1 MEETN
6 PANPALSPL
15 DATPVRSESE
25 TNPPLPALGV
35 LSGLNQT
42 SRERLARFGRYHRFP
57 AGTEVV
63 NEGKRGDCFY
73 VVVSGELAVSY
84 CCCGRNVPLSVAK
97 RGECLGEVSLLEP
110 GPAAATIR
118 VVKDAVLWSMNM
130 EELQTC
136 LLHRTEVAGNMLVG
150 MASCLSSRLRQAND
164 LIAQHHIVPTCVLP
178 KIRESQAITVDN
190 TAVHLGLFDRIKK
203 TLGADKDKKI
213 RISTR
218 IKM

>member
-1 MEETN
+1 MEETRPIE
-6 PANPALSPL
+6 PAPSPVDEIAQL
-15 DATPVRSESE
+15 PSEE
-25 TNPPLPALGV
+25 NPPLPALGV

-42 SRERLARFGRYHRFP
+42 SRERLARFGRFHRFP
-57 AGTEVV
+57 ADVEVIS
-63 NEGKRGDCFY
+63 EGQRVDRFY
-73 VVVSGELAVSY
+73 IVISGELAVSY

-110 GPAAATIR
+110 GPAIATIR
-118 VVKDAVLWSMNM
+118 VVKDAILWSMDM
-130 EELQTC
+130 EELHTC

-150 MASCLSSRLRQAND
+150 MASCLSNRLRQAND
-164 LIAQHHIVPTCVLP
+164 LIAQHHIAPTCVLP
-178 KIRESQAITVDN
+178 KLRESQAITVGN
-190 TAVHLGLFDRIKK
+190 TPVHLGLFDRIKK